1 MPNRLLKNGIFQCG
15 EKDIRRE
22 AQELAREIP
31 GRMAPLARVAYNYF
45 WVWHR
50 DGEQVFRDINPYVW
64 ALSGRNPVR
73 FLHRVSQRSLD
84 RAAMD
89 RSMVDRVDAL
99 RDALEAELAR
109 PPSRDGIPPENP
121 VAFFCAEYGLHRS
134 LPVYAGGLGVL
145 AGDILKEAS
154 DRALPMVGVGLIY
167 HRGFF
172 HQRVDVSGY
181 QQEYWYPTGPDRRPM
196 VKITDEDGEPLSVT
210 VPVWGENV
218 AVHVWRV
225 DVGRIPLFLLDTE
238 VQENTPRQRFIT
250 ARLYEGN
257 RQIRLAQYA
266 LLGVGGVRV
275 LRALGI
281 EPSVVHM
288 NEGHPAAAPLEMV
301 RREVWEGAG
310 FEEACAR
317 VRRKVVFT
325 THTPVPAGNETYSAE
340 EFDRVFADVAPAL
353 GTDREHLLRLGRI
366 HPDNRDEPPGMTAMA
381 IRMSRSVN
389 GVSRIHGA
397 VARGMWKDIFPGR
410 AVEEVPITHVTN
422 GAHLP
427 TWIAPEIRKLL
438 DRYLVEGWSSQER
451 VMDPRTWEAVERIPD
466 EELWAARMHL
476 STRLVT
482 WVREQS
488 VIDRLTRGDDMEYA
502 LAAAKGLNPDHLIL
516 GFARRLAT
524 YKRLYLLTHDP
535 RRVLPLLEG
544 ERPVQL
550 LFAGKAHP
558 RDEEGKQMLQRMFHL
573 KGSQGVAS
581 RVVFIE
587 DYNMGIASQMVA
599 GCDVW
604 INLPRPPLEASGT
617 SGMKAAFNGT
627 LNLSVLDGWWAEAFD
642 ETNGWGIDGTEDPDH
657 GAKDARDAA
666 AFLDL
671 LEKEVIPLFYDRDAQ
686 GIPRGWVQRMK
697 ASIRTVC
704 PRFCATRMVD
714 DYVRNVYK
722 AGSGDT

>member
-1 MPNRLLKNGIFQCG
+1 MPNHVIKNGIFQCG
-15 EKDIRRE
+15 EKDIRRK
-22 AQELAREIP
+22 AQDVARQIP
-31 GRMAPLARVAYNYF
+31 ARLAPLARVAYNYF
-45 WVWHR
+45 WVWHP
-50 DGEQVFRDINPYVW
+50 DGERVFRDIDPYSW
-64 ALSGRNPVR
+64 SLSGRNPVR
-73 FLHRVSQRSLD
+73 FLHRVSQSSLERASTDRSL
-84 RAAMD
+84 
-89 RSMVDRVDAL
+89 VDRVDAL
-99 RDALEAELAR
+99 RDALEEELAR
-109 PPSRDGIPPENP
+109 PPSGEGIPAENP
-121 VAFFCAEYGLHRS
+121 VAFFCAEFGVHRS

-154 DRALPMVGVGLIY
+154 DRGLPMVGVGLIY

-172 HQRVDVSGY
+172 HQRIDVSGY
-181 QQEYWYPTGPDRRPM
+181 QHEYWYPTGPDRRPM
-196 VKITDEDGEPLSVT
+196 VKISGEDGEPLSVT

-218 AVHVWRV
+218 SVHVWRV

-257 RQIRLAQYA
+257 RQVRLAQYA
-266 LLGVGGVRV
+266 LLGVGGIRV

-288 NEGHPAAAPLEMV
+288 NEGHPAAATLELV
-301 RREVWEGAG
+301 RREVREGAG

-340 EFDRVFADVAPAL
+340 EFETVFADVAHAL
-353 GTDREHLLRLGRI
+353 GTDKEHLLRLGRI
-366 HPDNRDEPPGMTAMA
+366 HPDDRGEPPGMTALA
-381 IRMSRSVN
+381 IRMSRSTN

-397 VARGMWKDIFPGR
+397 VARGMWKDLFPGR
-410 AVEEVPITHVTN
+410 AAEDVPITHVTN

-427 TWIAPEIRKLL
+427 TWIAPEVRALL
-438 DRYLVEGWSSQER
+438 DQYLGEGWSSRER
-451 VMDPRTWEAVERIPD
+451 VMDPKTWEAVDNIPD
-466 EELWAARMHL
+466 EELWAVRTKL
-476 STRLVT
+476 STRLVS
-482 WVREQS
+482 WVKEHS
-488 VIDRLTRGDDMEYA
+488 VIERLTRGDDMEYA
-502 LAAAKGLNPDHLIL
+502 LAPSQGLNPDHLIL

-524 YKRLYLLTHDP
+524 YKRLYLLTHNP
-535 RRVLPLLEG
+535 QRVLPLLAG
-544 ERPVQL
+544 DRPVQL

-558 RDEEGKQMLQRMFHL
+558 RDEEAKQMLQRMFHL
-573 KGSQGVAS
+573 KGNQGVAS

-587 DYNMGIASQMVA
+587 DYNVGIAAGMVA

-642 ETNGWGIDGTEDPDH
+642 GTNGWGIDGSEDPDH
-657 GAKDARDAA
+657 GAKDARDAT

-686 GIPRGWVQRMK
+686 GIPRGWIRRMK

-704 PRFCATRMVD
+704 PRFCATRMLD
-714 DYVRNVYK
+714 EYVRNVYRV
-722 AGSGDT
+722 G

>member
-1 MPNRLLKNGIFQCG
+1 MPKTQIRNGIFQCG

-22 AQELAREIP
+22 AQEVARHIP
-31 GRMAPLARVAYNYF
+31 ARLAPLARVAYNYY
-45 WVWHR
+45 WVWHP
-50 DGEQVFRDINPYVW
+50 DGEKVFQDLDPYAW
-64 ALSGRNPVR
+64 HLSGRNPVR
-73 FLHRVSQRSLD
+73 FLHRVSQLSLERASTD
-84 RAAMD
+84 RAL
-89 RSMVDRVDAL
+89 VDRVDAL
-99 RDALEAELAR
+99 RDALEAELNR
-109 PPSRDGIPPENP
+109 PPSDDGIPPEHP

-154 DRALPMVGVGLIY
+154 DRALPMVGVGLMY

-172 HQRVDVSGY
+172 HQRIDVSGY
-181 QQEYWYPTGPDRRPM
+181 QHEYWYPTGPDRRPT
-196 VKITDEDGEPLSVT
+196 VKITGPDGEPLSVT
-210 VPVWGENV
+210 VPVWGEDV

-238 VQENTPRQRFIT
+238 LRENTPRQRFIT
-250 ARLYEGN
+250 SRLYEGN

-266 LLGVGGVRV
+266 LLGVGGIRV

-288 NEGHPAAAPLEMV
+288 NEGHPATATLELA
-301 RREVWEGAG
+301 RREVREGAS

-325 THTPVPAGNETYSAE
+325 THTPVPAGNETYSPE
-340 EFDRVFADVAPAL
+340 EFATVFPDVAPAMGADL
-353 GTDREHLLRLGRI
+353 QHLLRLGRI
-366 HPDNRDEPPGMTAMA
+366 RPDDPNEPPGMTALA
-381 IRMSRSVN
+381 IRMSRSTN

-397 VARGMWKDIFPGR
+397 VARRMWRELFPGR
-410 AVEEVPITHVTN
+410 SEEEVPITHVTN

-427 TWIAPEIRKLL
+427 TWIAPEIRTLL
-438 DRYLVEGWSSQER
+438 DRHLGEGWSSPER
-451 VMDPRTWEAVERIPD
+451 VMNPGTWEAVEDIPD
-466 EELWAARMHL
+466 EALWEARKRM
-476 STRLVT
+476 SGRLIA
-482 WVREQS
+482 WAREQS
-488 VIDRLTRGDDMEYA
+488 VIDRLTRGDPMEYA
-502 LAAAKGLNPDHLIL
+502 LAASDSLMPGNLTL

-524 YKRLYLLTHDP
+524 YKRLYLLTQDP
-535 RRVLPLLEG
+535 GRVFPLLTG
-544 ERPVQL
+544 SRPIQL

-558 RDEEGKQMLQRMFHL
+558 RDEEAKQMLRRMFDM
-573 KGSQGVAS
+573 KGNAGVAG

-587 DYNMGIASQMVA
+587 DYNMGIAAQMVA

-642 ETNGWGIDGTEDPDH
+642 GVNGWGIDGTEDPDH

-671 LEKEVIPLFYDRDAQ
+671 LEKEVIPLFYDRDAR
-686 GIPRGWVQRMK
+686 GVPHGWVRRMK
-697 ASIRTVC
+697 ASIRTVG
-704 PRFCATRMVD
+704 PRFCAARMLD
-714 DYVRNVYK
+714 EYVRRVYL
-722 AGSGDT
+722 GG